1 MVSFNWTAPQE
12 SFDEVSFFA
21 AFLRGWQW
29 LLPLQSK
36 GKYGSIWILAFTCIV
51 QSIFFFFFWSC
62 VYLCCPDLIYIAK
75 FYSGI
80 LLLSNLL
87 CSCLF
92 LLLKTTFEDVFPA
105 EATSIEEYLQQ
116 VSFMQFSLILSSL
129 ADKFYS
135 RSYWV
140 IYEMLAEISISYF
153 LLLEDLAGSV
163 LLVVWLFIYVLCCC

>member
-1 MVSFNWTAPQE
+1 MNCTTGIFWWGQL
-12 SFDEVSFFA
+12 FC
-21 AFLRGWQW
+21 R
-29 LLPLQSK
+29 LLKRLTM
-36 GKYGSIWILAFTCIV
+36 AFTSTV
-51 QSIFFFFFWSC
+51 QRKIWLNMNIGFYLYSPKYFFFFFWSC